1 MRSSPIS
8 KVISPEES
16 LKISYIKALNS
27 LESISS
33 INVLW
38 PALEACRSF
47 KFFTSPSLGL
57 WYELN
62 TVLMSLLRTRCVTN
76 VPMNLRLFNIIA
88 LSTFICT
95 LYLSFKASAIKAK
108 KKSRNSNDFS
118 ILEKNFGLT
127 AISIASAGLSDLS
140 LVMRGSEILID
151 LGSTAKTSFVAQ
163 AVITVLRVLQAF
175 TIRPLFVAWTMRN
188 LDNIS
193 DPFAPSDLLSFFD
206 VVGATSCPDI

>member
-1 MRSSPIS
+1 MRPSPIS

-16 LKISYIKALNS
+16 LKMSYIKG
-27 LESISS
+27 
-33 INVLW
+33 
-38 PALEACRSF
+38 F
-47 KFFTSPSLGL
+47 

-62 TVLMSLLRTRCVTN
+62 IVLMSLLRTRCVTN

-118 ILEKNFGLT
+118 ILEKNFVLT

-140 LVMRGSEILID
+140 LAMRGSEILIGIRNG
-151 LGSTAKTSFVAQ
+151 LGSSEFRM
-163 AVITVLRVLQAF
+163 AV
-175 TIRPLFVAWTMRN
+175 N
-188 LDNIS
+188 
-193 DPFAPSDLLSFFD
+193 
-206 VVGATSCPDI
+206 

>member
-1 MRSSPIS
+1 MEYSN
-8 KVISPEES
+8 EEDQ
-16 LKISYIKALNS
+16 IFDALAHQSAKRILRTPKDGQRPTKNS
-27 LESISS
+27 LENPEANWRAKFVQELREQEKCKLMHCAEPIRESISS

-38 PALEACRSF
+38 PALETCRSF
-47 KFFTSPSLGL
+47 KFFMSPSLGF

-62 TVLMSLLRTRCVTN
+62 IVLMSLLRTRCVTN

-118 ILEKNFGLT
+118 ILEKNFVLT

-140 LVMRGSEILID
+140 LALRGSEILIGIRNG
-151 LGSTAKTSFVAQ
+151 LGSSEFRM
-163 AVITVLRVLQAF
+163 AV
-175 TIRPLFVAWTMRN
+175 N
-188 LDNIS
+188 
-193 DPFAPSDLLSFFD
+193 
-206 VVGATSCPDI
+206 